1 MFCIQCGKKIGKS
14 DRFCCFCGAETPE
27 NLAALQCGSRTGSV
41 QDLPC
46 HKTQSQWISSG
57 SPGHQSYQEEPER
70 LLLTFG
76 PLGYTLGKGAAALF
90 SWEYRNLTR
99 FEITTRRFRTVH
111 QSALLFSVR
120 RTLELDIPIEAIVST
135 ERYSRSFIAFGLMGV
150 LGIKYHTRE
159 GVAEINITGDKGTLD
174 KAHSLLI
181 SMRQRS

>member
-1 MFCIQCGKKIGKS
+1 MFCIQCGKKIGSS
-14 DRFCCFCGAETPE
+14 DRFCCFCGAEIPG
-27 NLAALQCGSRTGSV
+27 NVASLQYGSRPDTV
-41 QDLPC
+41 QALPC
-46 HKTQSQWISSG
+46 HQTQSQELSSG
-57 SPGHQSYQEEPER
+57 SPGHQSYQDEPER

-76 PLGYTLGKGAAALF
+76 PLGFSIGKGSAELF

-111 QSALLFSVR
+111 QSALLFSIR
-120 RTLELDIPIEAIVST
+120 RTLELDIPMEAIVST

-159 GVAEINITGDKGTLD
+159 GVAEINVTGDKGTLD

-181 SMRQRS
+181 SLRQRS